1 MRQNKNVGMVYPYL
15 YYMLKLV
22 FLISNKVIVALQ
34 LMVNYQF
41 VVQSQQST
49 AKITIKKRLL

>member
-1 MRQNKNVGMVYPYL
+1 
-15 YYMLKLV
+15 MLKLV